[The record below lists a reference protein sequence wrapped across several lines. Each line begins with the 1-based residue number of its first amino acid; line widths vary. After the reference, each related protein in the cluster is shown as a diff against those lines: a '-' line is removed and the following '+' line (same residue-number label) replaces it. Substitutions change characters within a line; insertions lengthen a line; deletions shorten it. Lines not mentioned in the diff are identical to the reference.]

1 MMIEDLIEESESH
14 VVILFLLRFFLF
26 LLLLAG
32 GSWSSSSSCSCT
44 SSNRGKLLAS
54 FSDQSSDILPLQI
67 LEDKIEVGTI
77 SLDSHGSK
85 NFLDVGG
92 VDLLFGLLKQKCCS
106 NVTHV

>member
-1 MMIEDLIEESESH
+1 MIEDLIEESESH
-14 VVILFLLRFFLF
+14 VVILFLLRFLLF
-26 LLLLAG
+26 LLLL
-32 GSWSSSSSCSCT
+32 GSWSSSSCCSCT
-44 SSNRGKLLAS
+44 TPNRGKLLAS
-54 FSDQSSDILPLQI
+54 FSDQSSDILTLQI

-92 VDLLFGLLKQKCCS
+92 VDLLFGLLEQKCCS

>member
-1 MMIEDLIEESESH
+1 MIEHLIEESESH
-14 VVILFLLRFFLF
+14 VIILFLLRFLLF
-26 LLLLAG
+26 LLLL
-32 GSWSSSSSCSCT
+32 GSSSSSSSSCSCT
-44 SSNRGKLLAS
+44 SSNRGKFLAA
-54 FSDQSSDILPLQI
+54 FSDQSSDILSLQI

>member
-1 MMIEDLIEESESH
+1 MIEDLIEESESH
-14 VVILFLLRFFLF
+14 VVILFLLRFLLF
-26 LLLLAG
+26 LLLL
-32 GSWSSSSSCSCT
+32 GSRSSTACCSRT
-44 SSNRGKLLAS
+44 TSNRGKLLAS
-54 FSDQSSDILPLQI
+54 FSDHSSDILALQI

-77 SLDSHGSK
+77 SLDTHGSK